1 MGLAP
6 ARFPGLI
13 SLDERWK
20 IRPSL
25 ALGKEAF
32 IDCTCHEESAAK
44 EEKLEES
51 YKLLT
56 PGLALAIYAKWTQY
70 TGAMQKPKWPISLFL
85 SLGNPNIYF
94 LCK

>member
-1 MGLAP
+1 MKGGK
-6 ARFPGLI
+6 PGPLWPWAKKLLLI
-13 SLDERWK
+13 
-20 IRPSL
+20 
-25 ALGKEAF
+25 A
-32 IDCTCHEESAAK
+32 CHEESAAK

-85 SLGNPNIYF
+85 SLGNPNIYL